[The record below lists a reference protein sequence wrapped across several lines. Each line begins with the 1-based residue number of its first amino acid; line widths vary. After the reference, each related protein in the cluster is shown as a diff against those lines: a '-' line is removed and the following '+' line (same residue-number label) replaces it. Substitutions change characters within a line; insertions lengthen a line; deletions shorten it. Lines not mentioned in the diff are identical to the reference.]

1 MEAVMHL
8 IQPHGI
14 DPIIPSEIIETPA
27 IFSLSFFCAI
37 YLSIAP
43 VLLITCLHFVCF
55 FIWILLQQYRVPS
68 RAGNQASSCSSL
80 GFPPPPP
87 SRRADHSPIVESSG
101 NTHKQTV
108 GPRPRQRDW
117 EIQIENTHMH
127 ILSDQKHQNQ
137 GKIHYSTV

>member
-1 MEAVMHL
+1 MHL

-55 FIWILLQQYRVPS
+55 LYEFCCSNIVSPAEPVIRRLPAPPLDSLPHLPPVAPITLQ
-68 RAGNQASSCSSL
+68 SS
-80 GFPPPPP
+80 
-87 SRRADHSPIVESSG
+87 SRREIHIS
-101 NTHKQTV
+101 
-108 GPRPRQRDW
+108 RQRGLTQD
-117 EIQIENTHMH
+117 NTTGKYKLKVH
-127 ILSDQKHQNQ
+127 ISYSNQ
-137 GKIHYSTV
+137 